1 MDKYTSG
8 VIAGYRV
15 AVDIT
20 KIIAAVAVCALIAGC
35 TPDRGDY
42 YGDWVGK
49 KGQKYQ
55 TLDETIAGTLDRVR
69 LQIKPNDD
77 FMLIDGGVP
86 MEGKVR
92 WNGGGATLEILKLLG
107 KASPNVP
114 SPTISKRARQL
125 VLSLEGAEIKL
136 DKILKN

>member
-20 KIIAAVAVCALIAGC
+20 KIIAAVAVCGLICGC
-35 TPDRGDY
+35 TPDRGEY

-55 TLDETIAGTLDRVR
+55 TSDETIAGTLDRVR

-92 WNGGGATLEILKLLG
+92 WNGGGATLEIVKLLG

-114 SPTISKRARQL
+114 SPTIVKRDRQL
-125 VLSLEGAEIKL
+125 ILSLEGLEIAL
-136 DKILKN
+136 DRILKN

>member
-20 KIIAAVAVCALIAGC
+20 KIIAATAVLALVGGCA
-35 TPDRGDY
+35 PDRAEY
-42 YGDWVGK
+42 YGEWVGN
-49 KGQKYQ
+49 KGQKYR
-55 TLDETIAGTLDRVR
+55 TTDETISGTLDRVR
-69 LQIKPNDD
+69 IQIKPNDD

-92 WNGGGATLEILKLLG
+92 WNSSGATLEIVKLLG
-107 KASPNVP
+107 KPVPNVP
-114 SPTISKRARQL
+114 SPTITKRAKQL
-125 VLSLEGAEIKL
+125 VLNLSGTEITLSRYEK
-136 DKILKN
+136 D